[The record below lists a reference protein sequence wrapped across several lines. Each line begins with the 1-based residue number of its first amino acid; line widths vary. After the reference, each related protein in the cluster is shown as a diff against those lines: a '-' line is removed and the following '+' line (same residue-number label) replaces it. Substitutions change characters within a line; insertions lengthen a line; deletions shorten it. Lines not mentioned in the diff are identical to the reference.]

1 MKHVD
6 LLAVETILSAA
17 LVWLGLSGKQFLWIH
32 DARSA
37 AITLCAA
44 GFILCMAS
52 VGKFISAAWYHPL
65 TVCGYILGTILMVSM
80 IALIFRLSIPVVG
93 KPETALIIVGACI
106 VLKGIIARFEHLL
119 VK

>member
-37 AITLCAA
+37 AITLGAA

-52 VGKFISAAWYHPL
+52 VGKFISAAWHHPL
-65 TVCGYILGTILMVSM
+65 TICGYVLGTILMLSM
-80 IALIFRLSIPVVG
+80 IAQIFGLNMPVVG
-93 KPETALIIVGACI
+93 RPETALVIIAVCI
-106 VLKGIIARFEHLL
+106 VLKGIIARFELLL
-119 VK
+119 VN